1 MKTVTITFI
10 ALATTVLPF
19 INFVSNNYQYRRL
32 LIVMI
37 KGYDFKEATL

>member
-19 INFVSNNYQYRRL
+19 IHFVSNNYQYRRL